1 MSTIP
6 AQTPRTTEVL
16 NISDFTTPTDQAL
29 MFRVRQ
35 RLASRGLQLELR
47 AEKHGWRWAITGQPP
62 LTATSSD
69 RFILPCITPMPTRPC
84 DTKTLRLGAATPDPT
99 EAGRETA

>member
-6 AQTPRTTEVL
+6 IQTSRTTEAL
-16 NISDFTTPTDQAL
+16 QASAFTTPADQAL

-47 AEKHGWRWAITGQPP
+47 AEKHSWRWAITGQPP
-62 LTATSSD
+62 LTAHFFGSLHLALHHADAHTA
-69 RFILPCITPMPTRPC
+69 
-84 DTKTLRLGAATPDPT
+84 LRYKEPPLRAHT
-99 EAGRETA
+99 

>member
-6 AQTPRTTEVL
+6 AQTSRTTAAL
-16 NISDFTTPTDQAL
+16 NASDFTTPDQAL

-62 LTATSSD
+62 LTAHFFGSLHLALHHADAHTA
-69 RFILPCITPMPTRPC
+69 
-84 DTKTLRLGAATPDPT
+84 LRYKDPPLGAHT
-99 EAGRETA
+99 